1 MQINSII
8 IVGGGSAGW
17 FTAAAISKNLPNI
30 KLTLIESEEIPI
42 IGVGESTLGHINR
55 FFKYLDLK
63 DEDWMKEC
71 DATYKVSIG
80 FQDFYKK
87 GVYFQ
92 YPFGDKMKSNKRNP
106 FVWAKLKSFFP
117 DLVKNKDFANFLNYN
132 GLLSTH
138 NRMTDK
144 NNDGFNFQN
153 DVAYH
158 FDAEKFS
165 RFLKKHFCNNIKH
178 IVGTVNNVNVSEH
191 GIEYL
196 EIDTL
201 KLKADLYIDCTGFN
215 SLLIEKNLKVPFI
228 DFDFLKNNAAIAAR
242 IPYDEEPVNII
253 NSTLCT
259 GLSAGWMWEIP
270 LWQRHGSGYV
280 FSTDYLSF
288 EEAENEFRKKL
299 DFDGDVRHI
308 RFRHGYH
315 NKAFYKNVFSVGLA
329 YGFIEPL
336 ESTGLLTI
344 HENIINLIE
353 PLTVHECNLNR
364 VDIENI
370 NRKST
375 KMMKNFSEF
384 VFLHYVLSRRDDTPY
399 WNDLTNNIELSDY
412 HVAMFSNM
420 LKEDSGLLKS
430 MSGTTYVGIGMN
442 YYLISRKNYDD
453 SIVDEQLKRLD
464 MYNNLLIEDAEMI
477 NKLPTTYEFLKEKI
491 YF

>member
-1 MQINSII
+1 M
-8 IVGGGSAGW
+8 
-17 FTAAAISKNLPNI
+17 
-30 KLTLIESEEIPI
+30 
-42 IGVGESTLGHINR
+42 
-55 FFKYLDLK
+55 
-63 DEDWMKEC
+63 
-71 DATYKVSIG
+71 
-80 FQDFYKK
+80 
-87 GVYFQ
+87 
-92 YPFGDKMKSNKRNP
+92 
-106 FVWAKLKSFFP
+106 
-117 DLVKNKDFANFLNYN
+117 
-132 GLLSTH
+132 
-138 NRMTDK
+138 
-144 NNDGFNFQN
+144 
-153 DVAYH
+153 
-158 FDAEKFS
+158 
-165 RFLKKHFCNNIKH
+165 
-178 IVGTVNNVNVSEH
+178 NVSEH

-288 EEAENEFRKKL
+288 EDAENEFRKKL

-353 PLTVHECNLNR
+353 PLIVHECNLNR

-399 WNDLTNNIELSDY
+399 WNDLTNNIELSDH

-442 YYLISRKNYDD
+442 YYLVSRKNYDD